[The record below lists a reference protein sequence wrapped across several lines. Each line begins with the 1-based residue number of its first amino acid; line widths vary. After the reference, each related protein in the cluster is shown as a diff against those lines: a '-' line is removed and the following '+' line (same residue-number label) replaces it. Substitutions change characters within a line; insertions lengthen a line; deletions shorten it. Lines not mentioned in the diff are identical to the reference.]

1 MPTSPPKRLS
11 PNILIWELNLFVWE
25 RAMDSMI
32 MMLAVQFVGVEEG
45 DDDGWEGDVQSYLSP
60 EVYASNINL

>member
-1 MPTSPPKRLS
+1 
-11 PNILIWELNLFVWE
+11 
-25 RAMDSMI
+25 MDSMI